1 LGKKEQQNEKETNK
15 SWQANTQKI
24 KNQSKRTPLMTWE
37 VTDVLLNSKQYLL
50 HWVNP
55 RGVGPNRTVCV
66 GGGGHVF
73 KTYKQKNIQDN
84 ISALSY
90 IYFPKKH
97 SFRGG
102 QKQCSRLLSRVGIYT
117 S

>member
-1 LGKKEQQNEKETNK
+1 LGKKEQQNEKDTNK

-66 GGGGHVF
+66 GGGTCFQNLQAKEHTRQYF
-73 KTYKQKNIQDN
+73 SFILYLFPQK
-84 ISALSY
+84 A
-90 IYFPKKH
+90 
-97 SFRGG
+97 
-102 QKQCSRLLSRVGIYT
+102 
-117 S
+117 